1 MHRLIYLILCVKL
14 LIKVCF
20 IFKGKDDEINEDAL
34 TPQLIEELSKQ
45 VGSMWKRL
53 GLELNFQEDDI
64 SYFEKE
70 NESTQERALKM
81 LTVWQVCT
89 GFKSIIKQF
98 TAVLFKIIE
107 FIES

>member
-1 MHRLIYLILCVKL
+1 MKL
-14 LIKVCF
+14 PIKVCF

-89 GFKSIIKQF
+89 SFKSIIKQF